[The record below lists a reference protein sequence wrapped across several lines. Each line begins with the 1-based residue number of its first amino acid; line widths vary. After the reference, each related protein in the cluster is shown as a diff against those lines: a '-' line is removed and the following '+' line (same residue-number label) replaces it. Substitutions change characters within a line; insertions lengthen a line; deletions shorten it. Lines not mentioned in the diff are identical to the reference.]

1 MAFLPRGGKRMVDIV
16 GVVVEYNPF
25 HNGHL
30 YHLTKAREEV
40 PGAHLI
46 AVMSGNWT
54 QRGEP
59 ALINK
64 WARTEAALQCGIDI
78 IVELPVVF
86 AVQSAEGFA
95 RGAVK
100 TLEATGIV
108 NHLCFGSEAGQLE
121 PLQTIASYMEAEPP
135 PFKKELQLSLK
146 KGLSY
151 PAALHRAL
159 STVSRTGK
167 DMPLSAETLENLF
180 TPNNILAI
188 EYLKA
193 LKKISSEMIPLTI
206 KRRGAGFHDLQ
217 ASGDIASAT
226 GIRRALFK
234 KELGV
239 VNKTVPPPSREILFE
254 EIAAGK
260 GPVHEENFADV
271 ILSLL
276 RRSSPEKL
284 ASLPEV
290 IEGMESR
297 LKKAA
302 SSPDLHSLFQE
313 LKTRRYTRTRLQRI
327 LIYLLLSL
335 DKEALSYFNEA
346 GPHYLRVLGF
356 SRQGKDLLSRIKTR
370 AFLPLVTRPAP
381 FIKDPLISPGAKKMM
396 HYDIL
401 ATDLYALGYPSPQQ
415 RTGGEDFRRP
425 VVKFDPAVNR

>member
-1 MAFLPRGGKRMVDIV
+1 MVDVI

-46 AVMSGNWT
+46 GVMSGNWT

-64 WARTEAALQCGIDI
+64 WARAEAALQSGVDI
-78 IVELPVVF
+78 IFELPVVY

-108 NHLCFGSEAGQLE
+108 NYLCFGSEAGQLE

-135 PFKKELQLSLK
+135 LFKKELQLSLK

-167 DMPLSAETLENLF
+167 GLPFSAEVLENFF

-193 LKKISSEMIPLTI
+193 VKKISPEMVPLTI

-234 KELGV
+234 KELGL
-239 VNKTVPPPSREILFE
+239 VNKTVPGASREILYK

-260 GPVHEENFADV
+260 GPVHEEKYADV

-284 ASLPEV
+284 ATLPEV

-297 LKKAA
+297 LKKAS
-302 SSPDLHSLFQE
+302 SSPDLHTLIKE

-335 DKEALSYFNEA
+335 NKETLSYFNEA
-346 GPHYLRVLGF
+346 GPHYLRILGF
-356 SRQGKDLLSRIKTR
+356 SSRGKELLHRIKTH

-381 FIKDPLISPGAKKMM
+381 FIKDPLISPGAKQMM

-401 ATDLYALGYPSPQQ
+401 ATDLYVLGYPNPDQ
-415 RTGGEDFRRP
+415 RAGGEDFRHP
-425 VVKFDPAVNR
+425 VVKSDPAVSMQE